1 MSERTPFS
9 DRPLAQLTSVR
20 FKEFWREPE
29 AVFWSFVFPILLAAG
44 LGIAFRNRPADVLK
58 IGLVDSPLPLSDAF
72 HSEKSLAVER
82 LDAVSGAKALRA
94 GTIVLLATAMPDGS
108 VKYRYDDTNP
118 EGRSARL
125 AVDRVV
131 QHAAGIKNAV
141 RASDELVHE
150 PGSRYIDFLIPGLL
164 GLNLMGSGIW
174 SLGFSIVDARRKNLL
189 KRLVASPMSRAEY
202 LLSFLLSRLS
212 LLLIEVAALVG
223 FGAIAFGV
231 PVRGGLWD
239 LAAIC
244 ILSSLCFSALGLLI
258 ASRARTIE
266 GASGLMNLVML
277 PMWIF
282 SGVFFSSERY
292 PGMLQ
297 PVIRALPLTAVIEA
311 LRANMLQG
319 TPLTHL
325 SFQFAIITGWLVVC
339 FFSAL
344 KIFRWR

>member
-1 MSERTPFS
+1 MSEHPAFS
-9 DRPLAQLTSVR
+9 DRPLVQLTIVR

-44 LGIAFRNRPADVLK
+44 LGIAFRNRPAEVLK
-58 IGLVDSPLPLSDAF
+58 VGAVALRPPLADTLRR
-72 HSEKSLAVER
+72 EKSLAIEGF
-82 LDAVSGAKALRA
+82 DGVSGDKALRD
-94 GTIVLLATAMPDGS
+94 GHIVLLATGMPDGS

-118 EGRSARL
+118 QARGARL
-125 AVDRVV
+125 ALDGAV
-131 QHAAGIKNAV
+131 QRAAGMKNAL
-141 RASDELVHE
+141 RTSDDLVHE

-174 SLGFSIVDARRKNLL
+174 ALGFSIVDARRKNLL
-189 KRLVASPMSRAEY
+189 KRLVASPMSRAQY
-202 LLSFLLSRLS
+202 LFSFLLARLS
-212 LLLIEVAALVG
+212 LLLIEVVALVG
-223 FGAIAFGV
+223 FGAVAFGV

-244 ILSSLCFSALGLLI
+244 LISSLCFSALGLLI
-258 ASRARTIE
+258 ASRAKTIE

-292 PGMLQ
+292 PDVLQ
-297 PVIRALPLTAVIEA
+297 PMIRALPLTAAIEA

-319 TPLTHL
+319 TPLAHL
-325 SFQFAIITGWLVVC
+325 SSQLAIVTGWLVVC
-339 FFSAL
+339 FFIAL

>member
-1 MSERTPFS
+1 MSERASFP
-9 DRPLAQLTSVR
+9 DRPLVQLTTVR

-44 LGIAFRNRPADVLK
+44 LGIAFRNRPAEVLK
-58 IGLVDSPLPLSDAF
+58 VGAVALRPPLTNALGREKGLAIEGFDS
-72 HSEKSLAVER
+72 
-82 LDAVSGAKALRA
+82 VSGDQALRA
-94 GTIVLLATAMPDGS
+94 GNIVLLATGMPDGS

-118 EGRSARL
+118 QARGARL
-125 AVDRVV
+125 TVDGAVQR
-131 QHAAGIKNAV
+131 AAGMKNAV
-141 RASDELVHE
+141 GTSDDLVHE

-174 SLGFSIVDARRKNLL
+174 ALGFSIVDARRKNLL
-189 KRLVASPMSRAEY
+189 KRLVASPMSRAQY

-212 LLLIEVAALVG
+212 LLLIEVIALVG
-223 FGAIAFGV
+223 FGAVAFGV
-231 PVRGGLWD
+231 PVRGSLWD
-239 LAAIC
+239 LAGLC
-244 ILSSLCFSALGLLI
+244 LVSSLCFSALGLLI

-292 PGMLQ
+292 PDVLQ

-319 TPLTHL
+319 IPLAHL
-325 SFQFAIITGWLVVC
+325 SFQLAIITGWLVIC
-339 FFSAL
+339 FFIAL